1 MRKEDAK
8 NRETREDTEEM
19 TEESEVSEVS
29 DFDKILEDEGILE
42 DEFEEFLEEDEA
54 EEAPEEVE
62 PIVIHDR
69 SKDPALSLRRRKYG
83 KVEETALDRKQERDL
98 HAAMATSLLKKNSHR
113 AVQTIIEIMND
124 PTVKD
129 DLRLKAATDIV
140 DRVLGKAKTPVEKEI
155 SGGITITLSQE
166 LDEYSR

>member
-1 MRKEDAK
+1 MKEKKTK
-8 NRETREDTEEM
+8 NRETPGKEEG
-19 TEESEVSEVS
+19 TLKEPKGFKFSG
-29 DFDKILEDEGILE
+29 FDKILDDEGILDE
-42 DEFEEFLEEDEA
+42 EFEELPEEETEA
-54 EEAPEEVE
+54 AEEVE

-69 SKDPALSLRRRKYG
+69 SDDPPLSLRRRKYG

-98 HAAMATSLLKKNSHR
+98 HAAMATSLLKTNSHR

-124 PTVKD
+124 PTAKD
-129 DLRLKAATDIV
+129 ELRLKAATDIV

>member
-1 MRKEDAK
+1 MKEKKTK
-8 NRETREDTEEM
+8 NRETPGKEEG
-19 TEESEVSEVS
+19 TLKEPKGFEFSG
-29 DFDKILEDEGILE
+29 FDKILDDEGILDE
-42 DEFEEFLEEDEA
+42 EFEELPEEETEA
-54 EEAPEEVE
+54 VEEVE

-69 SKDPALSLRRRKYG
+69 SDDPPLSLRRRKYG

-98 HAAMATSLLKKNSHR
+98 HAAMATSLLKSNSHR

-124 PTVKD
+124 PTAKD
-129 DLRLKAATDIV
+129 ELRLKAATDIV

>member
-1 MRKEDAK
+1 MTTPTE
-8 NRETREDTEEM
+8 NRETPGKQEEA
-19 TEESEVSEVS
+19 SKQPKGFGVSG
-29 DFDKILEDEGILE
+29 FDKILDDEGIFD
-42 DEFEEFLEEDEA
+42 DEFEELPEEETEA
-54 EEAPEEVE
+54 AEEVE

-69 SKDPALSLRRRKYG
+69 SDDPPLSLRRRKYG

-98 HAAMATSLLKKNSHR
+98 HAAMATSLLKTNSHR

-124 PTVKD
+124 PTAKD
-129 DLRLKAATDIV
+129 ELRLKAATDIV